1 MPESGTT
8 RSILLGWAKALFTPV
23 ALAFLAW
30 FIWQSRSELAELVS
44 QASVAYLAI
53 AVIAWCALH
62 LLLPV
67 FATTVLGGCGSTVSW
82 WQAFSTHAGRLPA
95 RYLPGGVWHTV
106 GRVMD
111 YHELAVKPRHLGVF
125 VLLENGLS
133 AAVSLCIG
141 GAIVALTR
149 EPGAVSSVAVLSSLL
164 GLVALMALPYVVN
177 RRVLQDAERFP
188 AAAYAKAVAVI
199 LLFWVGASAAFL
211 SYIGAFPGGGY
222 SAIELAGVYLF
233 SWGIG
238 FVAIFA
244 PQGIGVFEV
253 VASELMDSPIGFMGL
268 AALIAGFRVI
278 VLVADLV
285 TWSVY
290 QLLRRRFG
298 ETA

>member
-1 MPESGTT
+1 MPELHTT
-8 RSILLGWAKALFTPV
+8 RGILLGWAKALFTPV

-30 FIWQSRSELAELVS
+30 FVWQSRSELADVVS
-44 QASVAYLAI
+44 QASAAYLAI
-53 AVIAWCALH
+53 AVVAWCALH

-67 FATTVLGGCGSTVSW
+67 FAITVLGGCGSSVSW

-141 GAIVALTR
+141 GAIVSLTR
-149 EPGAVSSVAVLSSLL
+149 EPGTVSSIAILSSLL
-164 GLVALMALPYVVN
+164 GLVALIALPYIAN
-177 RRVLQDAERFP
+177 TRVLQGGERFP
-188 AAAYAKAVAVI
+188 AAAYARAVGVI
-199 LLFWVGASAAFL
+199 LLFWVGASASFL
-211 SYIGAFPGGGY
+211 SYIGAFPGDGY
-222 SAIELAGVYLF
+222 SVIEIAGIYLF

-238 FVAIFA
+238 FVAVFA

-253 VASELMDSPIGFMGL
+253 VASELLDSPIGFMGL
-268 AALIAGFRVI
+268 AALIAGFRVV
-278 VLVADLV
+278 VLVADLL

-290 QLLRRRFG
+290 QLLRRRLG
-298 ETA
+298 DTT